1 MGVFAEAAGIERLDL
16 PLEFGNLGVAVDHRN
31 PRDELNPV
39 EGPFLPFSCGE
50 DILEDRPVEVF
61 ELNGDDRLIL
71 FILSH
76 DYRF

>member
-16 PLEFGNLGVAVDHRN
+16 PLEPGNLGVAVDHRD
-31 PRDELNPV
+31 PRDESDPA

-50 DILEDRPVEVF
+50 DVLEDRPVEVF

-71 FILSH
+71 FILFH
-76 DYRF
+76 DYCF